1 MEIFPVLCFN
11 KDMKKVLFIITQA
24 EIGGAQ
30 KHVIDLAS
38 ELSKT
43 GEFECA
49 VASEP
54 NENFAKIL
62 KENGVEFSPI
72 KRLRR
77 SINPLS
83 DLFAFVEIYNLI
95 KSQKPDIVHLHSSK
109 AGVLGVLAGRMAGVK
124 KIVFTAHGWVFNEQ
138 LPWFKKRLYILISR
152 FTALF
157 QDSIICVSEY
167 DKTAALKYKIAPEK
181 KLFVIPNGINVEK
194 LKFLEKEQ
202 AKKQIQEI
210 GNWKLEIGNFIVGSI
225 ANLYKNKAIDVLIE
239 AAREIKNK
247 KENIKNEFLFLV
259 IGEGKE
265 RENLELRIKNY
276 ELSDH
281 FFLIGAVPEAWKYLK
296 AFDIFVLPSLKE
308 GFPYAILEAMAAG
321 LPIVA
326 SKVGG
331 IPEMIAG
338 GENGLLIKPGDA
350 KELAAAILRLSQD
363 EEMAKKLGEE
373 AERTVKEKFGL
384 HKMIKKTME
393 VYEKT

>member
-1 MEIFPVLCFN
+1 
-11 KDMKKVLFIITQA
+11 MKKVLFIITQA

-72 KRLRR
+72 KRLQR

-83 DLFAFVEIYNLI
+83 DLFALFEIYNLI

-363 EEMAKKLGEE
+363 EEMAKKLGNE

-384 HKMIKKTME
+384 QEMVKKTTE
-393 VYEKT
+393 VYKISKQYTKTAVM

>member
-1 MEIFPVLCFN
+1 
-11 KDMKKVLFIITQA
+11 MKKVLFIITQA
-24 EIGGAQ
+24 GIGGAQ

-38 ELSKT
+38 ELRKT

-72 KRLRR
+72 KRLQR

-109 AGVLGVLAGRMAGVK
+109 AGVLGALAGRLAGAK
-124 KIVFTAHGWVFNEQ
+124 KIVFTAHGWVFNER
-138 LPWFKKRLYILISR
+138 LPLWKKLFYVCASKC
-152 FTALF
+152 AAYF
-157 QDSIICVSEY
+157 QDAIVCVSEY
-167 DKTAALKYKIAPEK
+167 DKAAALKYKIAPEK

-265 RENLELRIKNY
+265 R
-276 ELSDH
+276 
-281 FFLIGAVPEAWKYLK
+281 
-296 AFDIFVLPSLKE
+296 
-308 GFPYAILEAMAAG
+308 
-321 LPIVA
+321 
-326 SKVGG
+326 
-331 IPEMIAG
+331 
-338 GENGLLIKPGDA
+338 
-350 KELAAAILRLSQD
+350 
-363 EEMAKKLGEE
+363 
-373 AERTVKEKFGL
+373 
-384 HKMIKKTME
+384 
-393 VYEKT
+393 